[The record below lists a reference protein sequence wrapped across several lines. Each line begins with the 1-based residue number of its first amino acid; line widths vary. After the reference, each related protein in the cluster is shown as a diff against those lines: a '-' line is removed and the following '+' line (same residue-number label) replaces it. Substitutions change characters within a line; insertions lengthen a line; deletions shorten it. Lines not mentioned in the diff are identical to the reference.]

1 MVVVKKLISALMSM
15 ALIMSLCMGSVVF
28 ADDTTIDSTKKGSIT
43 IHKYDMTA
51 AGNDSVDTDSFVSDG
66 KKNSTAEDTLK
77 KYAIKGVEFTYL
89 KVGDIIQ
96 DEDNGVVSI
105 KYEIPEELQTI
116 LGLSDS
122 DKKVINGKSYF
133 TSDKINSALSD
144 TLKKGIEAKNK
155 LEEYAKGGTAMDLT
169 SDTGVTSK
177 DNLDLGL
184 YLIVETKVPEEV
196 VSTTDPFFVSIPMT
210 NSEGNG
216 WFYDLNLYPKNQT
229 GNPTI
234 EKLVRN
240 AEGKNATD
248 GSKTKQDDSYIVTD
262 KDKTD
267 FAGKRSE
274 YSYDSSTTASEG
286 DILDYIIVSKLPH
299 ITTKATYLTQYRFVD
314 TLSKGIEYEKDSVQ
328 IAFYES
334 NPETW
339 AADIKAHDRGSQVGD
354 VKTYDPDVNG
364 EDVKNA
370 SVNDLTK
377 ATAVWNVAS
386 DNKLAKITTGSGKD
400 DASTLTVDVTDKGL
414 KEINEKY
421 SDYYMVVYYQAR
433 VNSDATAVLG
443 DSGNPNDV
451 SLTWSR
457 TSEGYYDTLEDEAT
471 VFIYG
476 LDITK
481 TFSDNGGNVENVSF
495 ILYNVTDGYYVV
507 ADNSETVGDN
517 KTYYVTGKT
526 TDRNKATSLVPS
538 KKGKLLV
545 YGLEGDSYELTETK
559 TDDGY
564 TLLKDPVKI
573 EVTPATQDIQ
583 SALAGHNGM
592 EINEAD
598 RKNPTSGK
606 GRPAG
611 KVDMARGDVVSATA
625 KVGGKNATLSA
636 DGTSA
641 NAIAGISVV
650 NSKKWSL
657 PQTGGQAIRLLPV
670 LGLLIA
676 GAGIVLTRKK
686 EKDEI

>member
-1 MVVVKKLISALMSM
+1 M
-15 ALIMSLCMGSVVF
+15 
-28 ADDTTIDSTKKGSIT
+28 
-43 IHKYDMTA
+43 
-51 AGNDSVDTDSFVSDG
+51 
-66 KKNSTAEDTLK
+66 
-77 KYAIKGVEFTYL
+77 
-89 KVGDIIQ
+89 
-96 DEDNGVVSI
+96 
-105 KYEIPEELQTI
+105 
-116 LGLSDS
+116 
-122 DKKVINGKSYF
+122 
-133 TSDKINSALSD
+133 
-144 TLKKGIEAKNK
+144 
-155 LEEYAKGGTAMDLT
+155 
-169 SDTGVTSK
+169 
-177 DNLDLGL
+177 
-184 YLIVETKVPEEV
+184 
-196 VSTTDPFFVSIPMT
+196 
-210 NSEGNG
+210 
-216 WFYDLNLYPKNQT
+216 
-229 GNPTI
+229 
-234 EKLVRN
+234 
-240 AEGKNATD
+240 
-248 GSKTKQDDSYIVTD
+248 
-262 KDKTD
+262 
-267 FAGKRSE
+267 
-274 YSYDSSTTASEG
+274 
-286 DILDYIIVSKLPH
+286 
-299 ITTKATYLTQYRFVD
+299 
-314 TLSKGIEYEKDSVQ
+314 
-328 IAFYES
+328 
-334 NPETW
+334 
-339 AADIKAHDRGSQVGD
+339 
-354 VKTYDPDVNG
+354 
-364 EDVKNA
+364 
-370 SVNDLTK
+370 
-377 ATAVWNVAS
+377 
-386 DNKLAKITTGSGKD
+386 
-400 DASTLTVDVTDKGL
+400 
-414 KEINEKY
+414 
-421 SDYYMVVYYQAR
+421 
-433 VNSDATAVLG
+433 LG

-451 SLTWSR
+451 SLAWSR

-481 TFSDNGGNVENVSF
+481 TFSDNGGNAENVSF

>member
-1 MVVVKKLISALMSM
+1 MVVVKKFISALMSM

-28 ADDTTIDSTKKGSIT
+28 ADDATIDTSKKGSIT

-51 AGNDSVDTDSFVSDG
+51 AGDDSVDTDSFVSDG
-66 KKNSTAEDTLK
+66 KKNSAAEDALK
-77 KYAIKGVEFTYL
+77 KYAIKGVEFTYI

-96 DEDNGVVSI
+96 DEDNGVISI
-105 KYEIPEELQTI
+105 RYEIPEELQTI

-122 DKKVINGKSYF
+122 DKKVINGKSCF

-144 TLKKGIEAKNK
+144 TLKKGVEAKNK
-155 LEEYAKGGTAMDLT
+155 LEEYAKGGTHMALT
-169 SDTGVTSK
+169 SDKGVTSK

-196 VSTTDPFFVSIPMT
+196 VSTTDPFFVSLPMT
-210 NSEGNG
+210 NSEGDG
-216 WFYDLNLYPKNQT
+216 WFYDENLYPKNQT

-299 ITTKATYLTQYRFVD
+299 ITTKATYLTQYTFKD

-328 IAFYES
+328 IAFYTS
-334 NPETW
+334 DPETW
-339 AADIKAHDRGSQVGD
+339 ADDIKAHDRGSQVGD

-364 EDVKNA
+364 EDGKNA

-377 ATAVWNVAS
+377 AADIWSVTS
-386 DNKLAKITTGSGKD
+386 DNKLVEIKTGKGDNDS
-400 DASTLTVDVTDKGL
+400 STLTVSMTEKGL

-421 SDYYMVVYYQAR
+421 SDYYMVVYYQAK
-433 VNSDATAVLG
+433 VNSDATMVLG
-443 DSGNPNDV
+443 DNGNPNDV

-457 TSEGYYDTLEDEAT
+457 TSEGFYDTLEDEAT
-471 VFIYG
+471 VFTYG

-481 TFSDNGGNVENVSF
+481 TFSDNKGNAENVSF

-507 ADNSETVGDN
+507 AEKSETSGDD
-517 KTYYVTGKT
+517 KIYYVTGKT
-526 TDRNKATSLVPS
+526 TDKGSATSLVPS
-538 KKGKLLV
+538 GKGKLLV
-545 YGLEGDSYELTETK
+545 YGLEGDEYELTEVK
-559 TDDGY
+559 TDEGY

-573 EVTPATQDIQ
+573 EIKPATQDIE
-583 SALAGHNGM
+583 SAIAGHNGM
-592 EINEAD
+592 EINDAD
-598 RKNPTSGK
+598 RKNATSGE

-625 KVGGKNATLSA
+625 TVDGKDAALAPKDGSDNAV
-636 DGTSA
+636 
-641 NAIAGISVV
+641 AGISVV
-650 NSKKWSL
+650 NSRKWRL
-657 PQTGGQAIRLLPV
+657 PQTGGTAVRLLPV
-670 LGLLIA
+670 IGLLIA
-676 GAGIVLTRKK
+676 GAGLILTRKK